1 MGELT
6 ADAFKSA
13 CGSAGVERCTRLSLA
28 RRGLTDVGAV
38 LAAVNLADLDLS
50 RNRLGER
57 PWRIVGL
64 RKLRTLHLGW
74 CAIRELGDSLHDL
87 ASLEHLL
94 MQGNLVE
101 DAGALARSLARLPS
115 LRSLYLRENDGGH
128 ANPCCSAPGYR
139 EDILRALP
147 NLRNLDGERLRD
159 AEVADGHHRER
170 TWRSVA
176 SEPTSDDDD
185 DDGDEAVAS
194 PLKGVEAL
202 RAKLAECERLDAEAA
217 AVVAAASPASSR
229 DARIAS

>member
-1 MGELT
+1 MPSETGELT

-28 RRGLTDVGAV
+28 RRGLTAV

-57 PWRIVGL
+57 PWRVVGP

-94 MQGNLVE
+94 IQGNLVE

-115 LRSLYLRENDGGH
+115 LRSLHLRENERARQSVLLRPGISRFVTS
-128 ANPCCSAPGYR
+128 SAR
-139 EDILRALP
+139 S
-147 NLRNLDGERLRD
+147 
-159 AEVADGHHRER
+159 R
-170 TWRSVA
+170 TF
-176 SEPTSDDDD
+176 ET
-185 DDGDEAVAS
+185 
-194 PLKGVEAL
+194 
-202 RAKLAECERLDAEAA
+202 
-217 AVVAAASPASSR
+217 
-229 DARIAS
+229 